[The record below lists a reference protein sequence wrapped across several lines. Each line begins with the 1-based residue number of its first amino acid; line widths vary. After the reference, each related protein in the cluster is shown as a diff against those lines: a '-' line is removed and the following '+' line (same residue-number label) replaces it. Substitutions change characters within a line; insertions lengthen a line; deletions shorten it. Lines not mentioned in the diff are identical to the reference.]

1 MSSNFASNIKR
12 INELPF
18 LVKTSENRVR
28 SNSLNI
34 SKNSLSFFLHNVFKG
49 VRREHLEE
57 KGYLRSLIRNG
68 IS

>member
-12 INELPF
+12 MNELPF
-18 LVKTSENRVR
+18 LVKTSENRFR

-34 SKNSLSFFLHNVFKG
+34 SKNSLSFFLHVFKG

-57 KGYLRSLIRNG
+57 KGYLRSLIRNE